1 MTINRRNSQ
10 ESVEPFEG
18 AEILKMAD
26 SSTGSKMMSVDD
38 LTVKPGITSAY
49 HRHPNTEESIFVVE
63 GDVEFRVGNH
73 KFKASPGDCILAPK
87 GVGHGLANIGNIDAR
102 FICGYPNA
110 NPLREEISEPEFKF
124 DNPTKNVFIREKNDH
139 FEFYPG
145 ISRYDMV
152 GDFLGAE
159 STYFSELTFSPG
171 SIAANHYHPAH
182 EESMFCLE
190 GNLTAVYDN
199 DNSID
204 LQAGDIFTC
213 EIGIRHGIYNNSKDV
228 AKLLAFHP
236 VLNPPPRIDVD

>member
-26 SSTGSKMMSVDD
+26 SSTGSKMMSVVD
-38 LTVKPGITSAY
+38 LTVKPGTTSAY

-110 NPLREEISEPEFKF
+110 NPLREEIIPFTP
-124 DNPTKNVFIREKNDH
+124 NVALNGGYYILKNVRKLRTNSQKLRKN
-139 FEFYPG
+139 PG
-145 ISRYDMV
+145 PEGGLLTQGV
-152 GDFLGAE
+152 G
-159 STYFSELTFSPG
+159 Y
-171 SIAANHYHPAH
+171 
-182 EESMFCLE
+182 
-190 GNLTAVYDN
+190 VWV
-199 DNSID
+199 
-204 LQAGDIFTC
+204 IFF
-213 EIGIRHGIYNNSKDV
+213 R
-228 AKLLAFHP
+228 L
-236 VLNPPPRIDVD
+236 R

>member
-26 SSTGSKMMSVDD
+26 SSTGSKMMSVVD

-110 NPLREEISEPEFKF
+110 NPLREEISEPELFSI
-124 DNPTKNVFIREKNDH
+124 PC
-139 FEFYPG
+139 
-145 ISRYDMV
+145 
-152 GDFLGAE
+152 
-159 STYFSELTFSPG
+159 STVNIYFS
-171 SIAANHYHPAH
+171 
-182 EESMFCLE
+182 SM
-190 GNLTAVYDN
+190 
-199 DNSID
+199 
-204 LQAGDIFTC
+204 DIFFFFNKLF
-213 EIGIRHGIYNNSKDV
+213 RVFNNFSLDKSNT
-228 AKLLAFHP
+228 F
-236 VLNPPPRIDVD
+236 

>member
-26 SSTGSKMMSVDD
+26 SSTGSKMMSVVD
-38 LTVKPGITSAY
+38 LTVKPGTTSAY

-124 DNPTKNVFIREKNDH
+124 DNPTKNVFIRESAFNNCKSLSSVYTK
-139 FEFYPG
+139 F
-145 ISRYDMV
+145 
-152 GDFLGAE
+152 FL
-159 STYFSELTFSPG
+159 
-171 SIAANHYHPAH
+171 N
-182 EESMFCLE
+182 
-190 GNLTAVYDN
+190 
-199 DNSID
+199 
-204 LQAGDIFTC
+204 
-213 EIGIRHGIYNNSKDV
+213 K
-228 AKLLAFHP
+228 KLFL
-236 VLNPPPRIDVD
+236 